1 MTRAYAYNIEVPV
14 YNIGIMNNEKIR
26 RFLPLPIFPF
36 NFQHSRFLRLYITI
50 ARLLLLDYS

>member
-1 MTRAYAYNIEVPV
+1 MLYNIEVPL

-26 RFLPLPIFPF
+26 SFLPLPIFPF
-36 NFQHSRFLRLYITI
+36 NFQHSRFHSLYITI